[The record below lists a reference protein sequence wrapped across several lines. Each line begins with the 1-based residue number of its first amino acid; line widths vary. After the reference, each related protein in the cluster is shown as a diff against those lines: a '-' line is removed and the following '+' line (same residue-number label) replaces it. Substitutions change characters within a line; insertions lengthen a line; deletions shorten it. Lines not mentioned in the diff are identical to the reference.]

1 MTTSVQVKVF
11 IDPSNAPELLAA
23 FKRAKAIAIA
33 QPENISSNLYRN
45 PNAPG
50 EFKYVEDWNASVDW
64 ILKVSI
70 FFSVLRRLLSIWQA
84 AAAYEAIR
92 DFFEVRDRLSIKPRE
107 TEIWTCVTQEEWDS
121 VKE

>member
-64 ILKVSI
+64 ILK
-70 FFSVLRRLLSIWQA
+70 A